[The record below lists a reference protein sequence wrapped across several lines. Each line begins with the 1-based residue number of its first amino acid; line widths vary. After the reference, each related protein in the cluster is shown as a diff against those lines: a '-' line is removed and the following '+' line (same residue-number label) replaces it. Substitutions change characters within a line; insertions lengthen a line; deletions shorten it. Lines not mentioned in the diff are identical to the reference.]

1 MPPLMQASTEQRP
14 AFQGLS
20 PMDQGFSDARV
31 QAYESQTKPRFKQ
44 GLRDLRSYIR
54 SSRGLA
60 DSGIEGSQVS
70 GLMQSRS
77 AELGDYAS
85 GVGQEQARM
94 LENER
99 QRQQARSWQVEDR
112 DKAAA
117 ERAAE
122 RENQRQAQQAQLWA
136 SILDPVGGVV
146 GMGVGKLLGRKG
158 SQGVPDDLAPGLD
171 WMPEVDLSQ
180 DPYFLNQQGATA
192 RGWGS
197 AMPSSSAVNAYLAQQ
212 AATARGGR

>member
-1 MPPLMQASTEQRP
+1 
-14 AFQGLS
+14 
-20 PMDQGFSDARV
+20 
-31 QAYESQTKPRFKQ
+31 
-44 GLRDLRSYIR
+44 
-54 SSRGLA
+54 
-60 DSGIEGSQVS
+60 
-70 GLMQSRS
+70 
-77 AELGDYAS
+77 
-85 GVGQEQARM
+85 M
-94 LENER
+94 LESER

-136 SILDPVGGVV
+136 SILDPVGGMV

-158 SQGVPDDLAPGLD
+158 GQGVPDDLAPGLD

-180 DPYFLNQQGATA
+180 DPYFLNQQAAEA
-192 RGWGS
+192 RGWGDKNFWEG
-197 AMPSSSAVNAYLAQQ
+197 AKPSSSAVNAYLAQQ